1 MGTAAKKKR
10 PMRSIRSGIK
20 KLELVKANL
29 AVLKKLVVVFVIILF
44 ASCTTPIRII
54 ETTTTD
60 STGKTVRTIQ
70 KIYKPNHSYVPQ
82 ASFNIISSP
91 LFYPYNRPVIIPRY
105 VPPVYRF
112 TPLPTPR
119 GGRRK

>member
-1 MGTAAKKKR
+1 MGTAAPKKR
-10 PMRSIRSGIK
+10 PMRSRRSGIK
-20 KLELVKANL
+20 KVELVKANL
-29 AVLKKLVVVFVIILF
+29 SILKKLVALFVIVLF
-44 ASCTTPIRII
+44 TACITPLKVI

-60 STGKTVRTIQ
+60 SVGRVVKTVQ
-70 KIYKPNHSYVPQ
+70 KVYGPNHGYVPQ